1 MQPASSEQFK
11 LAIEKIDELDSEL
24 AKAFHKKLHKSEG
37 CVNILLTG
45 SYDGLTKKL
54 FDSICLSTA
63 DSSLEKKFKNKLL
76 NYHKDHKDDPQ
87 SGHVLGAISMLQ
99 KFLKDSK
106 LDFKGITITIDELGK
121 HVEYAGSNQRDGDIY
136 ILQELAELCIKE
148 SEVPVFFNVMLH
160 QAIEF
165 YAKDLDKETKNEW
178 RKIQGRFE
186 EISFIEGP
194 EQSMRV
200 IAKALNH
207 NLNKNQTAN
216 IKKDLKMPTQA
227 LLDIK
232 VFPNITKIRE
242 GVNFSQKFFL
252 SIP

>member
-1 MQPASSEQFK
+1 
-11 LAIEKIDELDSEL
+11 
-24 AKAFHKKLHKSEG
+24 
-37 CVNILLTG
+37 
-45 SYDGLTKKL
+45 
-54 FDSICLSTA
+54 
-63 DSSLEKKFKNKLL
+63 
-76 NYHKDHKDDPQ
+76 
-87 SGHVLGAISMLQ
+87 
-99 KFLKDSK
+99 
-106 LDFKGITITIDELGK
+106 
-121 HVEYAGSNQRDGDIY
+121 
-136 ILQELAELCIKE
+136 
-148 SEVPVFFNVMLH
+148 MLH

-207 NLNKNQTAN
+207 NLNKNQIAN

-242 GVNFSQKFFL
+242 GVNFFSEVFPFHPLTAFILPLLAQKLPKMKELYLHF
-252 SIP
+252 